1 MAIWRITMET
11 VLDIEA
17 DSEEEAWDKLP
28 EEISMNDMYIL
39 DTEEVSPS

>member
-28 EEISMNDMYIL
+28 EKISMNDMYIL
-39 DTEEVSPS
+39 DTEEVSLS

>member
-1 MAIWRITMET
+1 MAIWRITLET

-28 EEISMNDMYIL
+28 EKISMNDMYIL

>member
-17 DSEEEAWDKLP
+17 DSEEEALDKLP
-28 EEISMNDMYIL
+28 ESVSLNEMYIL
-39 DTEEVSPS
+39 DVEEG

>member
-1 MAIWRITMET
+1 MAIWRITMEA

-28 EEISMNDMYIL
+28 EKISMNDMYIL

>member
-28 EEISMNDMYIL
+28 EEISINDMYIL

>member
-1 MAIWRITMET
+1 MMTYRITLEA

-28 EEISMNDMYIL
+28 EKISMNDMYIL
-39 DTEEVSPS
+39 DTEEVSLS

>member
-28 EEISMNDMYIL
+28 EKISMNDMYIL